1 MSKLLRKKDFDYFG
15 YFCTIASSAT
25 EAANYLH
32 QSLSDFDRE
41 TFPAKMDAMHQ
52 IENTADMNRHEM
64 TKQLAHEFI
73 TPIERED
80 IISMAQELDTVVD
93 TIDDL
98 MRRVYMYNVKE
109 IRPEMLEFTALIIKC
124 CSVMAEAVGEFKH
137 FKNSKT
143 IVEKIVAVNA
153 LESEGDAL
161 HARCIHNLFS
171 EEADTR
177 DTMVWMT
184 IFEGSEMCLDA
195 CEDVVDIIES
205 VIMKNT

>member
-15 YFCTIASSAT
+15 YFCTIASSAM

-32 QSLSDFDRE
+32 ESLAHFDRE
-41 TFPAKMDAMHQ
+41 TFPTKMNTMHQ

-64 TKQLAHEFI
+64 TKQLVHEFI

-80 IISMAQELDTVVD
+80 IIAMAQQLDTVVD

-98 MRRVYMYNVKE
+98 MRRVYMFNVKQ

-124 CSVMAEAVGEFKH
+124 CQAMSEAIEEFKH

-143 IVEKIVAVNA
+143 IGEKIVAVNT
-153 LESEGDAL
+153 LESQGDAL
-161 HARCIHNLFS
+161 HARCMHDLFS
-171 EEADTR
+171 EEANMR
-177 DTMVWMT
+177 DTLVWMT